1 MLAHEGDEDEDA
13 EFARLKATVQQWRA
27 EAAQQGMPLKLP
39 FMPFFL
45 RNIWTGA
52 MLLFAFITL
61 STFFITKVW
70 QAIVAISLVGICWA
84 VACWVPFAIIMEVS
98 FIPSR
103 RTCAPLAD
111 YWLSS

>member
-1 MLAHEGDEDEDA
+1 
-13 EFARLKATVQQWRA
+13 
-27 EAAQQGMPLKLP
+27 MPLKLP

-70 QAIVAISLVGICWA
+70 QAIIAISLVGICWA

-98 FIPSR
+98 FIPSGCNP
-103 RTCAPLAD
+103 RTVAECLF
-111 YWLSS
+111 SS